1 MKCHKDRTW
10 NYVIK
15 GGEIMGRRRS
25 EITKLYATA
34 LVESNKEEQI
44 ILSILEQKKE
54 IQSLIKNSLTKDE
67 QKLITKLN

>member
-1 MKCHKDRTW
+1 
-10 NYVIK
+10 
-15 GGEIMGRRRS
+15 MGRRRS